1 MSTLAE
7 REFLLSGEFHYF
19 RVPRGEWR
27 NRLDTMAAAGLRTAS
42 IYVPWNW
49 HAPAPDV
56 TDFTGKEVAERDLP
70 GALREIAA
78 AGLECVFRPGPFIT
92 AEWRNG
98 GIPDWLLRGD
108 LLALDARGRP
118 AGGGA
123 AGGGAAGGGAT
134 GTAARRAYPVLTYSH
149 PEYQAR
155 ARSWLEQALAV
166 ARDSGPIANIQL
178 DDEPSYWR
186 TLLEPLAADYNPFL
200 VGHQDGPSRYARWLL
215 DRHGSLD
222 AINRAYR
229 ASHARPEDLEPPREP
244 AQDYGQALRHLD
256 WLEFKLAETNRQ
268 VEFLYEVVGEPAS
281 LLHPYL
287 LPWSAVRCG
296 DFIRERN
303 LPIQL
308 TNECYLALFT
318 GSAITEA
325 KLGAVLACHETYHM
339 WRDPATPPVTIEIQG
354 SNASYL
360 SAGAMELLYALS
372 AARGIRGVNYYMMA
386 GGTNPPGFEHITGAE
401 YDIDAP
407 IAKDGTTR
415 PHYDVIS
422 KFSKIMGGWLG
433 QRLAGAVPLR
443 DVWIGCYAPYEMAA
457 ITGAAQPL
465 GMAGLAE
472 TFDGGDIGMSAASS
486 LTALMALNS
495 VSFGC
500 LDLEKELPAQDVPQ
514 LWVPG
519 GTFMAADVQQRLAD
533 YVRAGGQL
541 VLLPD
546 VPALDSELAPCRIL
560 SDLLG
565 GPDLDRREG
574 ESFVIYGDGGE
585 TLAATGSLT
594 TLEAP
599 PGSTILAR
607 TAPAGDGATGRA
619 CAVTREVG
627 AGRITFLGFGLRYL
641 PTAGRGQHDFLLRI
655 APPRKV
661 WTSGL
666 PFAAF
671 QLQGPDAGLLCVANP
686 LEQAGETR
694 VRFRAEGGAGD
705 GDGEP
710 NGEEEVTVRFS
721 GRGAVLL
728 PVNVRLTG
736 PADGD
741 ITLRYATSELL
752 DVEVAGGHA
761 TLTFAPRDGELGEAR
776 VTTGRSDKKLV
787 LEPRLVLGDQP

>member
-7 REFLLSGEFHYF
+7 RGFLLSGEFHYF

-27 NRLDTMAAAGLRTAS
+27 NRLETMAAAGLRAAS

-49 HAPAPDV
+49 HAPAPDR
-56 TDFTGKEVAERDLP
+56 TDFTGKEVPERDLP
-70 GALREIAA
+70 GVMREIAA
-78 AGLECVFRPGPFIT
+78 AGLECIFRPGPFIT

-108 LLALDARGRP
+108 LLALDASGQPTSGEAGR
-118 AGGGA
+118 
-123 AGGGAAGGGAT
+123 
-134 GTAARRAYPVLTYSH
+134 ARRAYPVLTYSH

-229 ASHARPEDLEPPREP
+229 SGHARPEDLEPPRAP
-244 AQDYGQALRHLD
+244 AQDHGQALRHLD
-256 WLEFKLAETNRQ
+256 WLEFKLAQTNRY
-268 VEFLYEVVGEPAS
+268 VEFLYGAVGEPAS

-287 LPWSAVRCG
+287 LPWSAARCG

-318 GSAITEA
+318 GSAVTEA

-339 WRDPATPPVTIEIQG
+339 WRDPATPPVTIELQG

-360 SAGAMELLYALS
+360 TGGAMELLYALT

-386 GGTNPPGFEHITGAE
+386 GGTNPPGFENITGAE
-401 YDIDAP
+401 YDIGAP

-415 PHYDVIS
+415 PHYDVIG
-422 KFSKIMGGWLG
+422 KFSQIMGGWLG

-465 GMAGLAE
+465 GMASLAE

-546 VPALDSELAPCRIL
+546 MPVLDSELAPCRIL
-560 SDLLG
+560 ADLLA
-565 GPDLDRREG
+565 GPDMSGTELDRTELDSTELDRTELDRREG
-574 ESFVIYGDGGE
+574 ETFVIYGDDGE

-594 TLEAP
+594 TLAAP
-599 PGSTILAR
+599 PGSTVLAR
-607 TAPAGDGATGRA
+607 DAATGRA
-619 CAVTREVG
+619 CAVTRAVG

-641 PTAGRGQHDFLLRI
+641 PTAGPGQHDFLLRI
-655 APPRKV
+655 TPPRV
-661 WTSGL
+661 AWTSEQ

-694 VRFRAEGGAGD
+694 VRFRDGAGNT
-705 GDGEP
+705 DGE
-710 NGEEEVTVRFS
+710 GELTVRFS

-736 PADGD
+736 QAEGD

-752 DVEVAGGHA
+752 DVTADGGQV
-761 TLTFAPRDGELGEAR
+761 TLTFAPRDGELGQAR
-776 VTTGRSDKKLV
+776 VTTARSDEKFAV
-787 LEPRLVLGDQP
+787 ERQVVLGERS